1 MNRTAV
7 AVGGIVA
14 MFLLVQ
20 VLALALVA
28 PFDAAGYQA
37 VPEGQTDNP
46 LNSIIYVAGILVA
59 TGLMLLAFRYDA
71 DLLVR
76 GVIALS
82 ATYICYYVFS
92 VLFPPVTV
100 VGVPVLALGVAG
112 ALVAAMLIYPE
123 WYVIDAAGV
132 VMGGGAAGLFG
143 ISFGVL
149 PAIVLLTILAVYDA
163 ISVYGTE
170 HMLDLA
176 DGVMNLRLPVIL
188 VMPLSLSYSFID
200 AMESS
205 EDEESEDAEQ
215 DAEQDAET
223 ADEERNDERDAFFI
237 GLGDAVMPTI
247 LIASAA
253 HFSDLPTLVPGLD
266 APLPAVTAA
275 VGMLAGLLVLM
286 RMVAAGRAH
295 AGLPLLNGGAI
306 GGYLL
311 GALAAGIPLV
321 EALGVAPYL

>member
-7 AVGGIVA
+7 AVGGIVTL
-14 MFLLVQ
+14 FVLVQ
-20 VLALALVA
+20 VLALALVT

-37 VPEGQTDNP
+37 VPDGQTDNP
-46 LNSIIYVAGILVA
+46 LNSVVYVAGILVA

-92 VLFPPVTV
+92 VLFPPVAIA
-100 VGVPVLALGVAG
+100 GIPVLALGVAV
-112 ALVAAMLIYPE
+112 ALVAAMLVYPE
-123 WYVIDAAGV
+123 WYVIDTAGV

-149 PAIVLLTILAVYDA
+149 PAVVLLAILAVYDA

-176 DGVMNLRLPVIL
+176 DGVMNLRLPVVL

-200 AMESS
+200 AMDATGS
-205 EDEESEDAEQ
+205 EDEESDAGEP
-215 DAEQDAET
+215 EPEP
-223 ADEERNDERDAFFI
+223 ADGDRDDERDAFFI
-237 GLGDAVMPTI
+237 GLGDAVMPTV

-306 GGYLL
+306 GGYVL

-321 EALGVAPYL
+321 EALGLAPYL

>member
-7 AVGGIVA
+7 AVGGIVSL
-14 MFLLVQ
+14 FVLVQ

-37 VPEGQTDNP
+37 VPDGQTDNP

-100 VGVPVLALGVAG
+100 AGIPVLALVAAV
-112 ALVAAMLIYPE
+112 ALVAAMLLYPE

-149 PAIVLLTILAVYDA
+149 PAVVLLTILAVYDA

-200 AMESS
+200 AMDATGN
-205 EDEESEDAEQ
+205 EDEEREEAERG
-215 DAEQDAET
+215 AET
-223 ADEERNDERDAFFI
+223 ADGERDDERDAFFI
-237 GLGDAVMPTI
+237 GLGDAVMPTV

>member
-7 AVGGIVA
+7 AVGGIVSL
-14 MFLLVQ
+14 FVLVQ

-37 VPEGQTDNP
+37 VPDGQTDNP

-100 VGVPVLALGVAG
+100 AGIPVLALVAAV
-112 ALVAAMLIYPE
+112 ALVAAMLLYPE

-149 PAIVLLTILAVYDA
+149 PAVVLLTILAVYDA

-200 AMESS
+200 AMDATGN
-205 EDEESEDAEQ
+205 EDEEREEAERG
-215 DAEQDAET
+215 AET
-223 ADEERNDERDAFFI
+223 ADGERDDERDAFFI
-237 GLGDAVMPTI
+237 GLGDAVMPTV

-253 HFSDLPTLVPGLD
+253 FFLPSSLTPSLGVPGLP
-266 APLPAVTAA
+266 ALTLPALTAM
-275 VGMLAGLLVLM
+275 VGTFAGLFTLLWMVLK
-286 RMVAAGRAH
+286 GRPH

-306 GGYLL
+306 GGYLV
-311 GALAAGIPLV
+311 GALASGVPLLT
-321 EALGVAPYL
+321 ALGL

>member
-7 AVGGIVA
+7 AVGGIVTL
-14 MFLLVQ
+14 FVLVQ

-37 VPEGQTDNP
+37 VPDGQTDNP

-92 VLFPPVTV
+92 VLFPPVDIA
-100 VGVPVLALGVAG
+100 GIPVLALGVAV
-112 ALVAAMLIYPE
+112 ALVAAMLLYPE
-123 WYVIDAAGV
+123 WYVIDTAGV

-149 PAIVLLTILAVYDA
+149 PAVVLLTILAVYDA

-200 AMESS
+200 AMDATGS
-205 EDEESEDAEQ
+205 EDGESEDAEQ
-215 DAEQDAET
+215 EIET
-223 ADEERNDERDAFFI
+223 ADGERDDERDAFFI
-237 GLGDAVMPTI
+237 GLGDAVMPTV

-306 GGYLL
+306 GGYVL

>member
-1 MNRTAV
+1 MNRSAV
-7 AVGGIVA
+7 AVGGIIALFV
-14 MFLLVQ
+14 LVQ

-37 VPEGQTDNP
+37 VPDGQTDNP
-46 LNSIIYVAGILVA
+46 VNSLVYIAGILVA

-71 DLLVR
+71 DSLVR

-92 VLFPPVTV
+92 VLLPPVSV
-100 VGVPVLALGVAG
+100 ARIPVLALAAAV
-112 ALVAAMLIYPE
+112 ALVAAMLAYPE
-123 WYVIDAAGV
+123 WYVIDTAGV

-149 PAIVLLTILAVYDA
+149 PAVVLLGILAVYDA

-200 AMESS
+200 AMD
-205 EDEESEDAEQ
+205 DEEGA
-215 DAEQDAET
+215 T
-223 ADEERNDERDAFFI
+223 DESDDTDGERDAFFI
-237 GLGDAVMPTI
+237 GLGDAVMPTV
-247 LIASAA
+247 LVASVA

-275 VGMLAGLLVLM
+275 IGMLAGLLVLM
-286 RMVAAGRAH
+286 RLVAAGRAH

-306 GGYLL
+306 GGYLV

-321 EALGVAPYL
+321 EALGVASYL

>member
-7 AVGGIVA
+7 AVGGIVTL
-14 MFLLVQ
+14 FVLVQ

-37 VPEGQTDNP
+37 VPDGQTDNP

-92 VLFPPVTV
+92 VLFPPVDIA
-100 VGVPVLALGVAG
+100 GIPVLALGVAV
-112 ALVAAMLIYPE
+112 ALVAAMLLYPE
-123 WYVIDAAGV
+123 WYVIDTAGV
-132 VMGGGAAGLFG
+132 VRGGGAAGLFG

-149 PAIVLLTILAVYDA
+149 PAVVLLTILAVYDA

-200 AMESS
+200 AMDATGS
-205 EDEESEDAEQ
+205 EDGESEDAEQ
-215 DAEQDAET
+215 EVET
-223 ADEERNDERDAFFI
+223 ADGERDDERDAFFI
-237 GLGDAVMPTI
+237 GLGDAVMPTV

-306 GGYLL
+306 GGYVL

>member
-1 MNRTAV
+1 MNRSAV
-7 AVGGIVA
+7 AVGGIIALFV
-14 MFLLVQ
+14 LVQ

-37 VPEGQTDNP
+37 VPDGQTDNP
-46 LNSIIYVAGILVA
+46 VNSLVYIAGILVA

-71 DLLVR
+71 DSLVR

-92 VLFPPVTV
+92 VLLPTV
-100 VGVPVLALGVAG
+100 SVAGLPVLALAAAV
-112 ALVAAMLIYPE
+112 ALVAAMLAYPE
-123 WYVIDAAGV
+123 WYVIDTAGV

-149 PAIVLLTILAVYDA
+149 PAVVLLGILAVYDA

-176 DGVMNLRLPVIL
+176 DGVMSLRLPVIL

-200 AMESS
+200 AMDGDEGES
-205 EDEESEDAEQ
+205 DDAGG
-215 DAEQDAET
+215 
-223 ADEERNDERDAFFI
+223 ERDAFFI
-237 GLGDAVMPTI
+237 GLGDAVMPTV
-247 LIASAA
+247 LVASVA

-275 VGMLAGLLVLM
+275 IGMLAGLLVLM
-286 RMVAAGRAH
+286 RLVAAGRAH

-306 GGYLL
+306 GGYLV
-311 GALAAGIPLV
+311 GALAAGIPVV
-321 EALGVAPYL
+321 EALGVAAYL

>member
-7 AVGGIVA
+7 AVGGIVTL
-14 MFLLVQ
+14 FVLVQ

-37 VPEGQTDNP
+37 VPDGQTDNP
-46 LNSIIYVAGILVA
+46 LNSIIYVAGIFVA

-92 VLFPPVTV
+92 VLFPPVDIA
-100 VGVPVLALGVAG
+100 GIPVLALGVAV
-112 ALVAAMLIYPE
+112 ALVAAMLLYPE
-123 WYVIDAAGV
+123 WYVIDTAGV

-149 PAIVLLTILAVYDA
+149 PAVVLLTILAVYDA

-200 AMESS
+200 AMDATGS
-205 EDEESEDAEQ
+205 EDGESEDAEQ
-215 DAEQDAET
+215 EVET
-223 ADEERNDERDAFFI
+223 ADGERDDERDAFFI
-237 GLGDAVMPTI
+237 GLGDAVMPTV

-306 GGYLL
+306 GGYVL

>member
-7 AVGGIVA
+7 AVGGIVTL
-14 MFLLVQ
+14 FVLVQ

-37 VPEGQTDNP
+37 VPDGQTDNP

-92 VLFPPVTV
+92 VLFPPVDIA
-100 VGVPVLALGVAG
+100 GIPVLALGVAV
-112 ALVAAMLIYPE
+112 ALVAAMLLYPE
-123 WYVIDAAGV
+123 WYVIDTAGV

-149 PAIVLLTILAVYDA
+149 PAVVLLTILAVYDA

-200 AMESS
+200 AMDATGS
-205 EDEESEDAEQ
+205 EDGESEDAEQ
-215 DAEQDAET
+215 EVET
-223 ADEERNDERDAFFI
+223 ADGERDDERDAFFI
-237 GLGDAVMPTI
+237 GLGDAVMPTV

-306 GGYLL
+306 GGYVL

>member
-1 MNRTAV
+1 MNRSAV
-7 AVGGIVA
+7 AVGGIIALFV
-14 MFLLVQ
+14 LVQ

-37 VPEGQTDNP
+37 VPDGQTDNP
-46 LNSIIYVAGILVA
+46 VNSLVYIAGILVA

-71 DLLVR
+71 DSLVR

-92 VLFPPVTV
+92 VLLPPVSV
-100 VGVPVLALGVAG
+100 AGLPVLALAAAVT
-112 ALVAAMLIYPE
+112 LVAAMLAYPE
-123 WYVIDAAGV
+123 WYVIDTAGV

-149 PAIVLLTILAVYDA
+149 PAVVLLGILAVYDA

-176 DGVMNLRLPVIL
+176 DGVMSLRLPVIL

-200 AMESS
+200 AMDDDEGESDGAS
-205 EDEESEDAEQ
+205 G
-215 DAEQDAET
+215 
-223 ADEERNDERDAFFI
+223 ERDAFFI
-237 GLGDAVMPTI
+237 GLGDAVMPTV
-247 LIASAA
+247 LVASVA

-275 VGMLAGLLVLM
+275 IGMLAGLLVLM
-286 RMVAAGRAH
+286 RLVAAGRAH

-306 GGYLL
+306 GGYLV
-311 GALAAGIPLV
+311 GALAAGIPVV
-321 EALGVAPYL
+321 EALGVAAYL

>member
-7 AVGGIVA
+7 AVGGIVSL
-14 MFLLVQ
+14 FVLVQ

-37 VPEGQTDNP
+37 VPDGQTDNP

-100 VGVPVLALGVAG
+100 AGIPVLALGAAV
-112 ALVAAMLIYPE
+112 ALVAAMLLYPE

-149 PAIVLLTILAVYDA
+149 PAVVLLTILAVYDA

-200 AMESS
+200 AMDATGN
-205 EDEESEDAEQ
+205 EDEEREEAERG
-215 DAEQDAET
+215 AET
-223 ADEERNDERDAFFI
+223 ADGERDDERDAFFI
-237 GLGDAVMPTI
+237 GLGDAVMPTV

>member
-7 AVGGIVA
+7 AVGGIITLFV
-14 MFLLVQ
+14 LVQ

-37 VPEGQTDNP
+37 VPDGQTDNP
-46 LNSIIYVAGILVA
+46 VNSLVYIAGILVA

-71 DLLVR
+71 DSLVR

-92 VLFPPVTV
+92 VLLPPVSV
-100 VGVPVLALGVAG
+100 AGIPVLALAAAV
-112 ALVAAMLIYPE
+112 ALVAAMLAYPE
-123 WYVIDAAGV
+123 WYVIDTAGV

-149 PAIVLLTILAVYDA
+149 PAVVLLGILAVYDA

-176 DGVMNLRLPVIL
+176 DGVMNLRLPVVL
-188 VMPLSLSYSFID
+188 VMPLSPSYSFID
-200 AMESS
+200 AMD
-205 EDEESEDAEQ
+205 DEEGA
-215 DAEQDAET
+215 T
-223 ADEERNDERDAFFI
+223 DESDDTDGERDAFFI
-237 GLGDAVMPTI
+237 GLGDAVMPTV
-247 LIASAA
+247 LVASVA

-275 VGMLAGLLVLM
+275 IGMLAGLLVLM
-286 RMVAAGRAH
+286 RLVAAGRAH

-306 GGYLL
+306 GGYLV

-321 EALGVAPYL
+321 EALGVASYL

>member
-1 MNRTAV
+1 MNRSAV
-7 AVGGIVA
+7 AVGGIIALFV
-14 MFLLVQ
+14 LVQ

-37 VPEGQTDNP
+37 VPDGQTDNP
-46 LNSIIYVAGILVA
+46 VNSLVYIAGILVA

-71 DLLVR
+71 DSLVR

-92 VLFPPVTV
+92 VLLPPVSV
-100 VGVPVLALGVAG
+100 AGLPVLALAAAV
-112 ALVAAMLIYPE
+112 ALVAAMLAYPE
-123 WYVIDAAGV
+123 WYVIDTAGV

-149 PAIVLLTILAVYDA
+149 PAVVLLGILAVYDA

-176 DGVMNLRLPVIL
+176 DGVMSLRLPVIL

-200 AMESS
+200 AMDGDEGES
-205 EDEESEDAEQ
+205 DDAGG
-215 DAEQDAET
+215 
-223 ADEERNDERDAFFI
+223 ERDAFFI
-237 GLGDAVMPTI
+237 GLGDAVMPTV
-247 LIASAA
+247 LVASVA

-275 VGMLAGLLVLM
+275 IGMLAGLLVLM
-286 RMVAAGRAH
+286 RLVAAGRAH

-306 GGYLL
+306 GGYLV
-311 GALAAGIPLV
+311 GALAAGIPVV
-321 EALGVAPYL
+321 EALGVAAYL

>member
-7 AVGGIVA
+7 AVGGIITLFV
-14 MFLLVQ
+14 LVQ

-37 VPEGQTDNP
+37 VPDGQTDNP
-46 LNSIIYVAGILVA
+46 VNSLVYIAGILVA

-71 DLLVR
+71 DSLVR

-92 VLFPPVTV
+92 VLLPPVSV
-100 VGVPVLALGVAG
+100 ARVPVLALGAAV
-112 ALVAAMLIYPE
+112 ALVAAMLAYPE
-123 WYVIDAAGV
+123 WYVIDTAGV

-149 PAIVLLTILAVYDA
+149 PAVVLLGILAVYDA

-176 DGVMNLRLPVIL
+176 NGVMNLRLPVVL
-188 VMPLSLSYSFID
+188 VMPLSPSYSFID
-200 AMESS
+200 AMD
-205 EDEESEDAEQ
+205 DEEGA
-215 DAEQDAET
+215 T
-223 ADEERNDERDAFFI
+223 DESDDTDGERDAFFI
-237 GLGDAVMPTI
+237 GLGDAVMPTV
-247 LIASAA
+247 LVASVA

-275 VGMLAGLLVLM
+275 IGMLAGLLVLM
-286 RMVAAGRAH
+286 RLVAAGRAH

-306 GGYLL
+306 GGYLV

-321 EALGVAPYL
+321 EALGVASYL